1 MSWRG
6 LSPRRRLLFALV
18 GVVVVALGAV
28 VAVREWPGPA
38 TALAPDRPA
47 TVLLVPG
54 FGGDRTALAP
64 LADRIRA
71 DGRKAVVLTLPGDGT
86 GDLLQQTQV
95 LDDAVNTALKG
106 GTSSVDI
113 VGYSAG
119 GVVARL
125 WVANN
130 KGRAQQI
137 VTMGSPLHG
146 TTLAAEGGALAPEAC
161 PTACRQLAP
170 GSAVLAPIAG
180 AADIPWVSI
189 WTEDDQTVTPP
200 DSARLA
206 GAVNV
211 PLQQV
216 CPGARVSHEQL
227 PTDPRVIGLV
237 LDGLTGRVPA
247 ECPKEGV
254 S

>member
-1 MSWRG
+1 

-18 GVVVVALGAV
+18 GVVVVALAAV

-38 TALAPDRPA
+38 TALAPDEPA

-54 FGGDRTALAP
+54 FGGDRTSLEP

-71 DGRKAVVLTLPGDGT
+71 DGKKAVVLTLPGDGT
-86 GDLLQQTQV
+86 GDLVQQTQV
-95 LDDAVNTALKG
+95 LNDAVNTALTG

-125 WVANN
+125 WAANN
-130 KGRAQQI
+130 KGRAQRI

-146 TTLAAEGGALAPEAC
+146 TTLAAEGGALAPGAC
-161 PTACRQLAP
+161 PTACQQLAP

-180 AADIPWVSI
+180 AAGIPWVSI

-237 LDGLTGRVPA
+237 LDGLAGTAPT

>member
-1 MSWRG
+1 

-38 TALAPDRPA
+38 TALAPDQPA

-54 FGGDRTALAP
+54 FGGDRTALEP

-71 DGRKAVVLTLPGDGT
+71 DGMKAVVLTLPGDGT
-86 GDLLQQTQV
+86 GDLLRQTQV
-95 LDDAVNTALKG
+95 LDDAVNTALEG

-125 WVANN
+125 WVADN

-146 TTLAAEGGALAPEAC
+146 TTLAAEGGALAPGAC

-170 GSAVLAPIAG
+170 GSAVLTPIAG

-237 LDGLTGRVPA
+237 IDGLTGRVPA
-247 ECPKEGV
+247 ECPREGV

>member
-1 MSWRG
+1 

-28 VAVREWPGPA
+28 VAVREWPGSA
-38 TALAPDRPA
+38 TALAPDQPG

-54 FGGDRTALAP
+54 FGGDRTALEP

-71 DGRKAVVLTLPGDGT
+71 DGKKAVVLTLPGDGT
-86 GDLLQQTQV
+86 GDLMQQTQV
-95 LDDAVNTALKG
+95 LNDAVNTALTG

-130 KGRAQQI
+130 KGRAQRV

-146 TTLAAEGGALAPEAC
+146 TTLAAEGGALAPGAC
-161 PTACRQLAP
+161 PTACQQLTP

-200 DSARLA
+200 DSARLP

-237 LDGLTGRVPA
+237 LDGLTGTAPT

>member
-1 MSWRG
+1 M
-6 LSPRRRLLFALV
+6 
-18 GVVVVALGAV
+18 ALGAV

-125 WVANN
+125 WVADN

-146 TTLAAEGGALAPEAC
+146 TTLAAEGGALAPGAC

-237 LDGLTGRVPA
+237 IDGLTGRVPA
-247 ECPKEGV
+247 ECPREGV

>member
-1 MSWRG
+1 MMG
-6 LSPRRRLLFALV
+6 CVSPRRRLLFALV
-18 GVVVVALGAV
+18 GVVVVVLGVV

-38 TALAPDRPA
+38 TALAPDRPG

-54 FGGDRTALAP
+54 FGGDRTSLEP
-64 LADRIRA
+64 LAAKIRA
-71 DGRKAVVLTLPGDGT
+71 DGRNAVILTLPGDGT
-86 GDLLQQTQV
+86 GDLLQQVKV
-95 LDDAVNTALKG
+95 LNDAVNSALAG

-125 WVANN
+125 WVAGN
-130 KGRAQQI
+130 KGRAQRI

-146 TTLAAEGGALAPEAC
+146 TTLAAEGGALAPGAC
-161 PTACRQLAP
+161 PTACQQLAP
-170 GSAVLAPIAG
+170 GSPVLAPIAG

-200 DSARLA
+200 DSARLP

-237 LDGLTGRVPA
+237 LAGLTGRVPA
-247 ECPKEGV
+247 ECPREGV